1 MGEKLNHPNVENKNF
16 ISKSSLDRILNNSE
30 YAYVSKENYLS
41 LFSIQA
47 INNNT
52 KLIYGSLKKE
62 KINIFKNMYL
72 KINFLGGKTNKK
84 IKINKNDLN
93 KIHTYTSI
101 LKNYLLN
108 L

>member
-1 MGEKLNHPNVENKNF
+1 VGEKLNHPNVENKSF
-16 ISKSSLDRILNNSE
+16 VSKSSLDRILGDSE
-30 YAYVSKENYLS
+30 FAYGSKENYLS

-52 KLIYGSLKKE
+52 KLIYNDAIIR

-72 KINFLGGKTNKK
+72 RINFLNKK
-84 IKINKNDLN
+84 AKTEINKNSLK
-93 KIHTYTSI
+93 KIDTNISVI
-101 LKNYLLN
+101 ENYLLN

>member
-1 MGEKLNHPNVENKNF
+1 MDG
-16 ISKSSLDRILNNSE
+16 ILRDSE
-30 YAYVSKENYLS
+30 FAYGSKENYLS

-52 KLIYGSLKKE
+52 KLIYVSLKKE
-62 KINIFKNMYL
+62 KINLFKNMYL
-72 KINFLGGKTNKK
+72 KINFLGSKTNKK
-84 IKINKNDLN
+84 IKIYKNDLN
-93 KIHTYTSI
+93 KIHTYNSI

>member
-1 MGEKLNHPNVENKNF
+1 
-16 ISKSSLDRILNNSE
+16 LNNSE
-30 YAYVSKENYLS
+30 FAYGSKENYLS

-52 KLIYGSLKKE
+52 KLIYNGAINR

-72 KINFLGGKTNKK
+72 RINFLNKK
-84 IKINKNDLN
+84 AKTEINKNSFN
-93 KIHTYTSI
+93 KINTNISVI
-101 LKNYLLN
+101 NNYLLN